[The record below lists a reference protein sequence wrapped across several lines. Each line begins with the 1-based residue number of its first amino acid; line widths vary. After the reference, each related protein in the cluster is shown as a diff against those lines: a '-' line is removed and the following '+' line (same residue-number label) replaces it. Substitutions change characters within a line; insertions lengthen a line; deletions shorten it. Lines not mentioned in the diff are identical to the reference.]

1 MHFITTMQMTAITIL
16 QTLYTCIYSYLLTN
30 HYPKVKVHDHLNSKA
45 NKFSYCYPD
54 QKDAY
59 LAATILPK
67 GVNLKLM
74 YAMKNELELAQMA
87 EC

>member
-1 MHFITTMQMTAITIL
+1 
-16 QTLYTCIYSYLLTN
+16 
-30 HYPKVKVHDHLNSKA
+30 VKVHDHLNSKA

-54 QKDAY
+54 QKNAY

-74 YAMKNELELAQMA
+74 YAMKKLS
-87 EC
+87 